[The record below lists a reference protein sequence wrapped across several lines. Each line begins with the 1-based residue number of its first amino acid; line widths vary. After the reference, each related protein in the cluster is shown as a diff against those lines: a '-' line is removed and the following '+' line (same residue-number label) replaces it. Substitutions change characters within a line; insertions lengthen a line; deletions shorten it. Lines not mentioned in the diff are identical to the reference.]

1 MYTPIAFLIFG
12 VLGGVVAYNVHRELP
27 YNTGPYYDPYTVE
40 VNSNFGLEPSQ
51 RLFWGSQGGN
61 QVGGNGGLWSKITNK
76 FPFLENIFGRMQLA
90 PEYGVPGVQQHYGP
104 PAQFQP
110 KYYHGQY
117 QQQFLPAFGR
127 DVAFTDDA
135 VIITPPEVPIVPQPI
150 PQPEPQPGYH
160 YSKPQNRLE
169 LPPK

>member
-12 VLGGVVAYNVHRELP
+12 ILGGVVAYNVHRELP

-40 VNSNFGLEPSQ
+40 VNPNF
-51 RLFWGSQGGN
+51 
-61 QVGGNGGLWSKITNK
+61 
-76 FPFLENIFGRMQLA
+76 ENIFGRMQLA

-110 KYYHGQY
+110 EYYQGQY

-135 VIITPPEVPIVPQPI
+135 VIITPPQVPIVPQPI

-160 YSKPQNRLE
+160 YRRPQNRLE